1 MLVNVVVGVVIG
13 IVGVVFVVVVVDVAG
28 VDIVVL
34 GIVVVGVVVVG
45 VVVVGVVVVVFD
57 FVCSSSSFLRWSSS
71 SGLRCMFVV
80 RRRLRLFRRRRGR
93 CLRRGRRGRRVCHR
107 CCPDWCIIIRT
118 FTYEG
123 ETNCVLA
130 YSVVGPCSF
139 GISCAKTTGRCRLTA

>member
-45 VVVVGVVVVVFD
+45 VVVVFD

-71 SGLRCMFVV
+71 SGLRRVFVV

-93 CLRRGRRGRRVCHR
+93 CLRRGRRVCHR
-107 CCPDWCIIIRT
+107 CCPDWCINIRT

-139 GISCAKTTGRCRLTA
+139 GISCAKTIGRCRLTA